1 MNSETRPITRQDRA
15 LLRSTLLRLTATQ
28 KLLCVAGVLAVAWLW
43 YVVAGRILVWGLALN
58 YEGLQAF
65 GPQAI
70 ALLQQYSPFF
80 WWALII
86 ALTLIIAYFLYGI
99 VQSSQRAIR
108 LRIVDTNTVRGLAQ
122 QLSLHGIEVLQWAWS
137 DRREPLRIGDLQRA
151 YAELGAGRYGKIV
164 QAREHAALLALPP
177 DASATTAAQ
186 VKPAPNPAPQ
196 AQTQPP
202 TNTTTVRPRQE
213 PELRS

>member
-28 KLLCVAGVLAVAWLW
+28 KLLCVAGVLAVALLW
-43 YVVAGRILVWGLALN
+43 YIVAGRILAWGLALN
-58 YEGLQAF
+58 YEGLHAF

-108 LRIVDTNTVRGLAQ
+108 LRIVDTNTVRELAQ

-177 DASATTAAQ
+177 DANTTSAAQ
-186 VKPAPNPAPQ
+186 AKPQPKPAPQ
-196 AQTQPP
+196 AQAHTD
-202 TNTTTVRPRQE
+202 TATARPRQE